1 MYLKK
6 GFSLLELMIVVA
18 IIGIIAAVALPSYKS
33 YIQRG
38 KATEAV
44 NFLASTSLQME
55 QRLQD
60 TGGYVCAAPTVIGKY
75 FSYTCISVNDPILGS
90 AYTLTANG
98 TNSMSEYRYTYNEK
112 SDRITT
118 KHPKISA
125 PSPCWLISGT
135 EC

>member
-60 TGGYVCAAPTVIGKY
+60 TGGYVCAAATVAGKY
-75 FSYTCISVNDPILGS
+75 FNYTC
-90 AYTLTANG
+90 AATATTYTLAATGITSMATYAYAIDGTGARTTTA
-98 TNSMSEYRYTYNEK
+98 
-112 SDRITT
+112 
-118 KHPKISA
+118 HPKGA
-125 PSPCWLISGT
+125 GACWKISGT